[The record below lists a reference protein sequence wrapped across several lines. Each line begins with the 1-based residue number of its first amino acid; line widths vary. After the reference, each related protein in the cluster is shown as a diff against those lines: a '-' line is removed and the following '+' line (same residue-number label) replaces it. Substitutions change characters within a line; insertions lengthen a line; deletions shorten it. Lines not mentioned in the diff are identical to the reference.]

1 MGLSHSPSIV
11 TDGLILC
18 LDAANARSYPGT
30 GTTWT
35 DLAGENN
42 GTLINGATFDDENG
56 GVIGFDGANDYIS
69 IAGNGA
75 GAAVANTGEFTVMT
89 CVNLDV
95 TSTQDIIEFG
105 STNNYA
111 VQLIANNGKFAV
123 GAACG
128 GRSHSLRA
136 NDSFS
141 TGVWYHL
148 AGSIKTFGDIFLYVN
163 GKSVSGTVG
172 GLGPPVQCLAN
183 FDQMTG
189 RYIGQHAGGPGLYLN
204 GKLSGVT
211 MYNRQISHQEVRQN
225 YLATK
230 GRYE

>member
-35 DLAGENN
+35 DLVGGND
-42 GTLINGATFDDENG
+42 GTLKNMNASNFDVANG
-56 GVIGFDGANDYIS
+56 GSLVFDGTNEYIS

-75 GAAVANTGEFTVMT
+75 GAAVADSDEFTLMT
-89 CVNLDV
+89 WVNLDV

-105 STNNYA
+105 SSNNYA
-111 VQLIANNGKFAV
+111 VQLVSVNGKFST

-128 GRSHSLRA
+128 GRSQYLTA

-148 AGSIKTFGDIFLYVN
+148 AGSIKAFGDAFLYVN
-163 GKSVSGTVG
+163 GKSVSGTVS
-172 GLGPPVQCLAN
+172 GLGPPVQCLQD
-183 FDQMTG
+183 FDQATG
-189 RYIGQHAGGPGLYLN
+189 R
-204 GKLSGVT
+204 
-211 MYNRQISHQEVRQN
+211 
-225 YLATK
+225 
-230 GRYE
+230 